1 MGLKIKHK
9 LLFSMLTIFLIS
21 VVMVIATF
29 VVTSKQK
36 SDGLLI
42 NLAGRQRMLT
52 QKMTKE
58 ALGLIY
64 KKTVDGQL
72 NKSLLTSLKKTIKLF
87 DLTLTSLMDSGPA
100 PITLNPDGETRM
112 LPRAHGAVLEQLSQ
126 VKKLWLPFKS
136 NLEKVINKQDTA
148 AIEYV
153 MQNNIKLLKQMNMAV
168 GMMQAEAEK
177 KVSLLIIIE
186 VAGLLLGVVVIFIV
200 WILINKSITR
210 PIENLVAFAQKVAD
224 GDLAQSLTVKSNDE
238 IAHLSEALNKMVVNL
253 REIFDKLV
261 AGVTTL
267 NTSSN
272 DISSISSMLLS
283 ASEDTTAKAQLVA
296 AAAEE
301 LSANMG
307 SLASAME
314 HASNNVGTVAS
325 GAEEMSTTIDEIA
338 QNTDRARVISLKAVE
353 QAQLTSKNVGALGE
367 AALEIGEVINTIN
380 AISNQTNLL
389 ALNATIEAARAGE
402 AGKGFAVVANEIKDL
417 ARQTSEATEDINQKI
432 HAIQESTNNAVADI
446 EQILNV
452 INEVNEI
459 VSTIAAGVEEQTST
473 TKEIAENISEVS
485 VGIQE
490 INENVAQ
497 SSSVSGEIARDISD
511 VYNRAGE
518 INSSSDQLK
527 ISAEKL
533 SGLAEELRVLV
544 GRFKI

>member
-9 LLFSMLTIFLIS
+9 LLLSMLTIFSIS

-29 VVTSKQK
+29 VVTAKQK
-36 SDGLLI
+36 SDSLLI

-52 QKMTKE
+52 QKMSKE
-58 ALGLIY
+58 ALALLYNKKVTGQVDQSLVTALT
-64 KKTVDGQL
+64 KTV
-72 NKSLLTSLKKTIKLF
+72 KLF
-87 DLTLTSLMDSGPA
+87 DLTLNSLIASGPA
-100 PITLNPDGETRM
+100 PITLDPDGEKKM
-112 LPRAHGAVLEQLSQ
+112 LPPAQGAVLEQLKQ
-126 VKKLWLPFKS
+126 VKKLWLPFKR
-136 NLEKVINKQDTA
+136 NLEKVIVDQNTG
-148 AIEYV
+148 AIEFV
-153 MQNNIKLLKQMNMAV
+153 MQNNILLLKQMNRAV
-168 GMMQAEAEK
+168 GMMQAQAEK
-177 KVSLLIIIE
+177 KVSLLIVIE
-186 VAGLLLGVVVIFIV
+186 LIGLGAGVMVILLV
-200 WILINKSITR
+200 WLVINKSITR
-210 PIENLVAFAQKVAD
+210 PIEKLVDFAQRVAD
-224 GDLAQSLTVKSNDE
+224 GDLSRSLTVRSQDE
-238 IAHLSEALNKMVVNL
+238 IAHLSEALNKMLINL

-261 AGVTTL
+261 SGVQTL
-267 NTSSN
+267 NTSSS

-307 SLASAME
+307 SLASAMG
-314 HASNNVGTVAS
+314 HASNSVGTVAS
-325 GAEEMSTTIDEIA
+325 GAEEMSATIDEIA
-338 QNTDRARVISLKAVE
+338 QNTDRARDISLKAVE

-417 ARQTSEATEDINQKI
+417 ARQTSDATEDINHKI